1 MIQFR
6 VAPVTFSPRIVFA
19 IFVTILACGC
29 GSGELIE
36 ETIKQS
42 YPIEPNGTISLTNQD
57 GAIFIYGDHKPG
69 LQFQAIKRAYSAAR
83 LQAIAIN
90 IASTPK
96 SLTVR
101 TTFPSSKKWS
111 FSDRSGTVDYV
122 ITLPATCGVSR
133 AELKNG
139 EIFIAGMETGN
150 VNASL
155 ENGRILIKNCFG
167 NVTARSSTG
176 ALACIYE
183 WWDPRP
189 FSADARMTDGN
200 VFATI
205 PSNASFRIHAQAL
218 NGRIGNDFAEQEER
232 TGAIV
237 TKVDQAIGDS
247 PTATINLTADD
258 GNIKIIEAN
267 P

>member
-1 MIQFR
+1 MD
-6 VAPVTFSPRIVFA
+6 
-19 IFVTILACGC
+19 
-29 GSGELIE
+29 GS
-36 ETIKQS
+36 
-42 YPIEPNGTISLTNQD
+42 
-57 GAIFIYGDHKPG
+57 IFIYGDHKPG
-69 LQFQAIKRAYSAAR
+69 LRIQAIKKAYSPSR

-90 IASTPK
+90 VASSPN
-96 SLTVR
+96 SLTVS
-101 TTFPSSKKWS
+101 TFFPSSKRWS

-122 ITLPATCGVSR
+122 VTLPATCEVSR
-133 AELKNG
+133 ADLKNG

-155 ENGRILIKNCFG
+155 ENGRIVIKNCFG
-167 NVTARSSTG
+167 NVAARSSTG
-176 ALACIYE
+176 VLALIYE
-183 WWDPRP
+183 WWGPRP

-200 VFATI
+200 VFATL
-205 PSNASFRIHAQAL
+205 PSDASFRIHAQAL

-237 TKVDQAIGDS
+237 TKVDQTVGDS
-247 PTATINLTADD
+247 PRAAINLTADD